1 MNLTQSRTTQGMATP
16 LDLASE
22 AALHSGPIRGS
33 SVSSF
38 CAFCAFSRLFSLPF
52 VLSFAIPICV
62 HSRSLFASIRGPFLR
77 LFRLY
82 QNWNLTGPCSEPLEI
97 IASNCL

>member
-1 MNLTQSRTTQGMATP
+1 MRARCRDTPETTQGMATP

-38 CAFCAFSRLFSLPF
+38 CAFLRLFPLPF
-52 VLSFAIPICV
+52 VLRFV
-62 HSRSLFASIRGPFLR
+62 SIRGPFCGYSGFIR
-77 LFRLY
+77 
-82 QNWNLTGPCSEPLEI
+82 TGT
-97 IASNCL
+97 

>member
-52 VLSFAIPICV
+52 VLS
-62 HSRSLFASIRGPFLR
+62 IRGPYSRPFAVPFCGYSGFIR
-77 LFRLY
+77 
-82 QNWNLTGPCSEPLEI
+82 TGT
-97 IASNCL
+97 